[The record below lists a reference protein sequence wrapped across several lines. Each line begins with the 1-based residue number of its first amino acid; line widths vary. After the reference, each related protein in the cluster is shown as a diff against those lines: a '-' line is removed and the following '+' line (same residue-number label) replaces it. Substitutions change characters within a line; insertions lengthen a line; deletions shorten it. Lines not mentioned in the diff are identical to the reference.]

1 MSFRSLQIDINRK
14 FANLKRERASNEN
27 MRNLHRGQPVYFE
40 APVVLVHVDSGMY
53 LGISYES
60 SKRAVGKRRFGYSL
74 MLKEA
79 FDSDCLFKPS
89 KKFRTNP
96 FGSSW

>member
-1 MSFRSLQIDINRK
+1 
-14 FANLKRERASNEN
+14 
-27 MRNLHRGQPVYFE
+27 VYFD

-53 LGISYES
+53 LGISYEL
-60 SKRAVGKRRFGYSL
+60 SKRTLGRRMFGYSL
-74 MLKEA
+74 SLKEA